1 MENKAAIPALAVAV
15 MALLTATTVV
25 FLMRPEKSP
34 PDTAPRESQV
44 QTDFLRVFNH
54 GYPTS
59 TKVEAL
65 STELVRIIVGANE
78 TLYLRCTDRASGI
91 SHELYIV
98 YWRAG
103 NAYCY
108 EAERHS
114 PDSCWISVG
123 WTCLE
128 SKSPKYFRVGSETL
142 GPFNWRRYVAP
153 NSPPQEV
160 LFWCLNGKIP
170 VSIGL
175 QNSNAGDR
183 ASLMGAIEHSVFL
196 NFWAGHGG
204 VQDPTARRI
213 ASPSKGD
220 VYFIRINSTHKF
232 EELAKSSA
240 FQHQAKLLFEYGLLP
255 SR

>member
-1 MENKAAIPALAVAV
+1 

-25 FLMRPEKSP
+25 FLMRPEKLP
-34 PDTAPRESQV
+34 PDTGPRESQV
-44 QTDFLRVFNH
+44 QTDFLRPFNH
-54 GYPTS
+54 GYLTS
-59 TKVEAL
+59 AKVEAL
-65 STELVRIIVGANE
+65 STELVRKIVGANE
-78 TLYLRCTDRASGI
+78 TLYLRCTDKASGI

-103 NAYCY
+103 NPYCY

-114 PDSCWISVG
+114 PDSCWISTG
-123 WTCLE
+123 WRCLE

-160 LFWCLNGKIP
+160 LFWCLNGKIT
-170 VSIGL
+170 VSVGL

-183 ASLMGAIEHSVFL
+183 ASVMDAIEHSVFL

-232 EELAKSSA
+232 EELATSSA
-240 FQHQAKLLFEYGLLP
+240 FQHQAQLLSGFGLLP
-255 SR
+255 TR

>member
-1 MENKAAIPALAVAV
+1 MKNKAAIPALAVAV
-15 MALLTATTVV
+15 MLLSTPMTLL
-25 FLMRPEKSP
+25 FLLPSENTP
-34 PDTAPRESQV
+34 PDTGPRESQV
-44 QTDFLRVFNH
+44 QTDFLTPFKY
-54 GYPTS
+54 GYSAS
-59 TKVEAL
+59 TKIEAL
-65 STELVRIIVGANE
+65 STEKVRTIVGANE
-78 TLYLRCTDRASGI
+78 ALYLRCTDKISGI

-114 PDSCWISVG
+114 PDQCWIGSG
-123 WTCLE
+123 WMCLE
-128 SKSPKYFRVGSETL
+128 SKSPKYFRVGSDTL

-160 LFWCLNGKIP
+160 LFWCLNGKIL
-170 VSIGL
+170 VSVGL

-183 ASLMGAIEHSVFL
+183 TSLIDAIKHSVFL

-220 VYFIRINSTHKF
+220 VYFIRINSKHKF
-232 EELAKSSA
+232 EEVAKSPA
-240 FQHQAKLLFEYGLLP
+240 YQHQAKMLSEYGMLP